1 MALLRH
7 IRHDEQD
14 GRQARRAPAAP
25 SAAPLSLLHARE
37 PQSHER
43 LQLPSRQR
51 TAALPRHRNRRLTH
65 APPLRRPV
73 STHTH
78 SRRCAR
84 SGGGTIRFKE
94 ELAHGANAGLDQA
107 VAWLEPVHAKHADV
121 SYADL
126 YTLAG
131 CVAVE
136 AMGGPAVAWR
146 AGRVDAMDPS
156 AVTPDGRL
164 PGADAGKPEAT
175 AAALRAT
182 FGRMGFDD
190 REIVALSGAHALGR
204 CHAENSGYVGPWQGT
219 PTIFSNIYFKLLLKV
234 NWTPDERTKKFQYKD
249 PSGTLMMLP
258 SDLVLIQDDK
268 FKKYVEAYA
277 KDKKLFYA
285 DFAAAFQKLEELG
298 TKGLVATA

>member
-1 MALLRH
+1 M
-7 IRHDEQD
+7 
-14 GRQARRAPAAP
+14 
-25 SAAPLSLLHARE
+25 
-37 PQSHER
+37 
-43 LQLPSRQR
+43 
-51 TAALPRHRNRRLTH
+51 
-65 APPLRRPV
+65 
-73 STHTH
+73 
-78 SRRCAR
+78 
-84 SGGGTIRFKE
+84 RFRE

-107 VAWLEPVHAKHADV
+107 VAWLEPVHAKHPSV

-126 YTLAG
+126 YTLSGA
-131 CVAVE
+131 VAVE
-136 AMGGPAVAWR
+136 AMGGPPVVWR
-146 AGRVDAMDPS
+146 TGRVDAVDPS

-164 PGADAGKPEAT
+164 PDADKGAPAAT
-175 AAALRAT
+175 AAALRET

-219 PTIFSNIYFKLLLKV
+219 PTIFSNIYYQLLLKV
-234 NWTPDERTKKFQYKD
+234 HWTPDENAKKFQFKD

-258 SDLVLIQDDK
+258 SDLVLTQDAA

-298 TKGLVATA
+298 TSGLSVA